1 MRRSINHRAELC
13 FARLCLTLHHIFKRF
28 SVNDSKLRN
37 PPLLFHKIHPSSK
50 ELAETLKELL
60 TTLVEK
66 ITAED
71 FWKLQAISLVVLMAN
86 QIPTSFV
93 IGEAL
98 MTS

>member
-1 MRRSINHRAELC
+1 LYAKIDQPPSRALFC
-13 FARLCLTLHHIFKRF
+13 SPLPHTSPYLQTIFSQRF
-28 SVNDSKLRN
+28 H
-37 PPLLFHKIHPSSK
+37 PLLFRPIHPSSK